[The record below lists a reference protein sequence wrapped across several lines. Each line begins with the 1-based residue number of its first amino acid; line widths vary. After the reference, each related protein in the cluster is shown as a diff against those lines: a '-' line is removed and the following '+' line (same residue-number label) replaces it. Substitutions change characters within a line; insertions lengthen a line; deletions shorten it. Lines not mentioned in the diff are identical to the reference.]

1 MQSFARN
8 ASPPLA
14 LSKEMQGVNAVTPG
28 VSFKL
33 LDWAQ
38 NMFCVVIDLVS
49 VSKF

>member
-1 MQSFARN
+1 MQRFARN

-14 LSKEMQGVNAVTPG
+14 LSKEMQGVNAV
-28 VSFKL
+28 SFKL

-38 NMFCVVIDLVS
+38 NMFCLVIDLVS